1 MEMKEM
7 ENGNGNGK
15 RKRKWKAETEM
26 VVKPAYEC
34 NTDDNSPNH
43 HKESERVKHAALS
56 TASPNSC
63 NEINSC

>member
-1 MEMKEM
+1 MEMESGK
-7 ENGNGNGK
+7 GSGK
-15 RKRKWKAETEM
+15 RKRKWSSSLRMNVTLM
-26 VVKPAYEC
+26 TIV
-34 NTDDNSPNH
+34 